1 MRVEWDLRCRD
12 QDIKLVKKDMEAE
25 ILDKLLQTF

>member
-1 MRVEWDLRCRD
+1 MRVEWDLRSRD